1 MKFELPKLPYAYNA
15 LEPYIDAKTMEIHH
29 SKHHQAYTD
38 KLNLALNNH
47 PELYEKSIEDLLKNL
62 SSIPKDIQI
71 AVRNH
76 GGGYYNHN
84 LFWEIMRP
92 ANANKEPQ
100 RKLKEAITKKFT
112 SFEKFKEDFSTA
124 ALNLFGSGWAWLS
137 LNSSRELILSSS
149 SNQDC
154 PLSEGLT
161 PILCLDV
168 WEHAYYLKYQ
178 NKRIDYIKEWWNV
191 VNWDKVDKKIEL
203 TK

>member
-1 MKFELPKLPYAYNA
+1 MKFELPKLTYPYNA

-38 KLNLALNNH
+38 KLNMALNNH
-47 PELYEKSIEDLLKNL
+47 PELFEKSIEDLLKNL
-62 SSIPKDIQI
+62 SSVPEGIRT
-71 AVRNH
+71 AVKNH

-84 LFWEIMRP
+84 LFWEIIGP
-92 ANANKEPQ
+92 SSSKEPQ
-100 RKLKEAITKKFT
+100 GELKEAIIKKFT
-112 SFEKFKEDFSTA
+112 SFEKFKEDFFAA

-137 LNSSRELILSSS
+137 VNNSKELILSST

-154 PLSEGLT
+154 PISEGLT
-161 PILCLDV
+161 PVFCLDV

-178 NKRIDYIKEWWNV
+178 NKRIEYIKEWWNI
-191 VNWDKVDKKIEL
+191 VNWNEVNKNFGL